1 MASYSHGDQASN
13 TLPGYLIHLN
23 AEFSVGDNIIETAPS
38 SITMGSELLE
48 EMGYWQPNRGWNTS
62 RNQPVAGE
70 YRAIAL
76 DLHGISA
83 SQAEQL
89 KNDMESTQQKIN
101 EEDCSGQVQVVMHG
115 PAVMLYDGHWLLD

>member
-1 MASYSHGDQASN
+1 
-13 TLPGYLIHLN
+13 
-23 AEFSVGDNIIETAPS
+23 
-38 SITMGSELLE
+38 
-48 EMGYWQPNRGWNTS
+48 MGYWQPNRGWNTS

>member
-76 DLHGISA
+76 DLQDRKSTRLNSSHVRISYA
-83 SQAEQL
+83 VFCL
-89 KNDMESTQQKIN
+89 KKKNIITIIN
-101 EEDCSGQVQVVMHG
+101 TIIRSLVFFKC
-115 PAVMLYDGHWLLD
+115 